1 LIEDY
6 QDKDRAD
13 LDEKDEILRVKPE
26 LVRHLDLY
34 MNMYVS
40 HKRRENKNLKS
51 SFFALTEFVEF
62 SRIVSDGAASF
73 LSIRLNSKH
82 YEMFKK
88 YATKQFAVQV
98 ELSKQTIIDKEFTG
112 FKDISKMFLSFYD
125 IILNKR

>member
-1 LIEDY
+1 MNKKVVPFPFESTEELRIG
-6 QDKDRAD
+6 QDCQIGDV
-13 LDEKDEILRVKPE
+13 DEILRAKPE
-26 LVRHLDLY
+26 LVKHLDLY

-73 LSIRLNSKH
+73 LKIRLNSKY

-88 YATKQFAVQV
+88 YAT
-98 ELSKQTIIDKEFTG
+98 SKYEE
-112 FKDISKMFLSFYD
+112 
-125 IILNKR
+125 